1 MNPIDLTIGEPATG
15 GVSGR
20 LYTAPDGPE
29 PLATLILAHG
39 AGAPQ
44 THPFM
49 VAAATALA
57 QRGLAVVTFNFPYM
71 DARRRLPDRAPVLE
85 RTWLDVLA
93 HVASRDGLPRA
104 VFIGGKSMGGR
115 MASHVAVEDRQ
126 GDLAVTP
133 RGLVFLG
140 YPLHP
145 PGKPQQRRDAHLPG
159 LVGPALFVQG
169 SRDAFGTPDELS
181 SVIAALGERATLHVV
196 EGGDHSF
203 AVPRASGRKTSDV
216 LNGIWDVVATWV
228 RERAVRA

>member
-1 MNPIDLTIGEPATG
+1 MNPIDLTVGVPGAG

-20 LYTAPDGPE
+20 LYATPDGPE
-29 PLATLILAHG
+29 AAATLILAHG

-93 HVASRDGLPRA
+93 HVASRGELPRT

-115 MASHVAVEDRQ
+115 MASHVAVEARR
-126 GDLAVTP
+126 GDLAVIP
-133 RGLVFLG
+133 RGLVCLG

-159 LVGPALFVQG
+159 LIGPALFVQG
-169 SRDAFGTPDELS
+169 SRDAFGTPDEFTP
-181 SVIAALGERATLHVV
+181 VITSLGERATLHVV
-196 EGGDHSF
+196 DGGDHSF
-203 AVPRASGRKTSDV
+203 AVPRASGRKTPDV
-216 LNGIWDVVATWV
+216 LNEIRTSWRSG
-228 RERAVRA
+228 